1 MIKPSKFGIYIVGV
15 LVFLLA
21 GCQED
26 IPDDQEDA
34 VFGKVIT
41 IESDFFNRIKRTVT
55 NDGRIDN
62 ILDDYDCG
70 EVVFPVTVTVNGQQ
84 ITLQSSEEIAQVRTI
99 FESNDDDYDFVRFDF
114 PISFINDDHTI
125 LTVDNE
131 TQLDQLIQECE
142 RDYELTALT
151 CIDYVYD
158 GDPLGLI
165 FITFDQAEE
174 TSENFQRVDDKDV
187 FEFLTELEEE
197 NANLPE
203 NLQEIASIL
212 FPIEVILEDGSIETI
227 RNGEDFDALLT
238 AEAPNDCFV
247 PEGLVLDDTAFL
259 ALLTADDFVYKT
271 YVENGTDRTA
281 EFSGN
286 TTAFNTD
293 NTTNTTNVGGGSP
306 GAWSLERDFSNI
318 EIDLDYTDTDLSAA
332 FDRDWDLIQLN
343 DLEFDV
349 RFRNQLLTL
358 RRVRAT
364 TPAELSGIITST
376 GWRVGNYT
384 TTASGDQTALF
395 NQRVFTFDTNGELRA
410 AINNAGVE
418 GTWQVV
424 VRDQF
429 DLSLNMTF
437 EDVPPFTQIATSWQ
451 VLNYNDD
458 QITLQ
463 LINAGNLEATLVF
476 DKL

>member
-1 MIKPSKFGIYIVGV
+1 MINPSKFGLFTIGIII
-15 LVFLLA
+15 FLLA

-26 IPDDQEDA
+26 IPDDQEGP

-41 IESDFFNRIKRTVT
+41 VGSDFFSRIKRTVT
-55 NDGRIDN
+55 NDGRVDN

-70 EVVFPVTVTVNGQQ
+70 EVVFPVSVTVNGEQ
-84 ITLQSSEEIAQVRTI
+84 ITLESTEDIAQVRTI
-99 FESNDDDYDFVRFDF
+99 FEANDNDYDFVRFDF
-114 PISFINDDHTI
+114 PISFINNDHTI
-125 LTVDNE
+125 LTVESE

-142 RDYELTALT
+142 RDYELEALT
-151 CIDYVYD
+151 CVDYVYD

-174 TSENFQRVDDKDV
+174 TSENFQRVDDKEI
-187 FEFLTELEEE
+187 FEFLTELEVE
-197 NANLPE
+197 NSNLPE
-203 NLQEIASIL
+203 SQQEIASIL
-212 FPIEVILEDGSIETI
+212 FPIQVILEDGSRQTI
-227 RNGEDFDALLT
+227 RNGDDFDALLVSEST
-238 AEAPNDCFV
+238 TDCFV
-247 PEGLVLDDTAFL
+247 PEGLVLDETTFR
-259 ALLTADDFVYKT
+259 ALLGTDDFVYKT

-286 TTAFNTD
+286 VTTFNTD
-293 NTTNTTNVGGGSP
+293 GTTNTNSTST

-318 EIDLDYTDTDLSAA
+318 EIDLDYSDTDLNAV

-364 TPAELSGIITST
+364 TPPELNSLFSSA
-376 GWRVGNYT
+376 GWQVINYT
-384 TTASGDQTALF
+384 TTSGGDQTSLF
-395 NQRVFTFDTNGELRA
+395 NQRVFTFDVNGELRA

-418 GTWQVV
+418 GTWQVLV
-424 VRDQF
+424 QDQF
-429 DLSLNMTF
+429 DLSVNFTF
-437 EDVPPFTQIATSWQ
+437 EDVPPFTQIATNWR

-458 QITLQ
+458 RISLQ
-463 LINAGNLEATLVF
+463 LFNSGILEATLVF
-476 DKL
+476 EKI